1 MTMYFS
7 PFVSGFFLG
16 ASLIIA
22 IGAQN
27 AFVLR
32 QGLLQKHVLVI
43 CLICGASDAL
53 LILLGV
59 TGLGLLVERLPWLIS
74 VITLAGAAFL
84 FVYGSM
90 AVKRVFMPQTME
102 SLKENSL
109 GLRAAILTCLAFTF
123 LNPHVYLDTFILI
136 GGISASYDGNL
147 KVAFTLGAMIAS
159 FVWFFSLGYGARLL
173 APFFERPNSWQVL
186 DGLIAIVM
194 FALAISLLLSFF
206 SG

>member
-1 MTMYFS
+1 MDMHLS

-32 QGLLQKHVLVI
+32 QGLLQKHVFII
-43 CLICGASDAL
+43 CLICAASDAL
-53 LILLGV
+53 LIALGV

-74 VITLAGAAFL
+74 VITLAGAVFL
-84 FVYGSM
+84 FIYGAM
-90 AVKRVFMPQTME
+90 AVKRVFSPQSME

-109 GLRAAILTCLAFTF
+109 SLRAAILTCLAFTF

-136 GGISASYDGNL
+136 GGISASYEGSL
-147 KVAFTLGAMIAS
+147 KLAFTIGAMIAS

-173 APFFERPNSWQVL
+173 APFFEKPNSWRVL

-194 FALAISLLLSFF
+194 FALATSLLVHFF
-206 SG
+206 SS

>member
-1 MTMYFS
+1 MAIYFP
-7 PFVSGFFLG
+7 PFMSGFFLG

-32 QGLLQKHVLVI
+32 QGLLQKHVFVI
-43 CLICGASDAL
+43 CLICAASDAL
-53 LILLGV
+53 LISLGV
-59 TGLGLLVERLPWLIS
+59 TGLGLLVEKLPWLIS
-74 VITLAGAAFL
+74 IITLAGAAFL
-84 FVYGSM
+84 FVYGAM
-90 AVKRVFMPQTME
+90 AVKRVFLPQSME
-102 SLKENSL
+102 SLKENRLS
-109 GLRAAILTCLAFTF
+109 LRAVVLTCLAFTF

-147 KVAFTLGAMIAS
+147 KLAFTLGAMIAS

-173 APFFERPNSWQVL
+173 APFFEKPNSWQVL

-194 FALAISLLLSFF
+194 FGLGVSLLLHFF
-206 SG
+206 NS

>member
-1 MTMYFS
+1 MMTFFS
-7 PFVSGFFLG
+7 PFVAGFFLS
-16 ASLIIA
+16 ASLIVA

-32 QGLLQKHVLVI
+32 QGLLKKHVFII
-43 CLICGASDAL
+43 CLICAASDAL

-59 TGLGLLVERLPWLIS
+59 TGLGFLVKKLPWLIS

-84 FVYGSM
+84 FVYGGM
-90 AVKRVFMPQTME
+90 VVKRMFSPQSLE

-109 GLRAAILTCLAFTF
+109 GLRAAILACLTFTF
-123 LNPHVYLDTFILI
+123 LNPHAYLDTFILI
-136 GGISASYDGNL
+136 GGISASYEGNL

-159 FVWFFSLGYGARLL
+159 FAWFFSLGYGARLL
-173 APFFERPNSWQVL
+173 VPFFEKPNSWQIL
-186 DGLIAIVM
+186 DGFIAIVM
-194 FALAISLLLSFF
+194 FGLAISLLMHFF

>member
-1 MTMYFS
+1 MAMYFT

-59 TGLGLLVERLPWLIS
+59 TGLGLLVEKLPWLIS

-90 AVKRVFMPQTME
+90 AVKRVFFPQTMQ

-186 DGLIAIVM
+186 DALIAIVM
-194 FALAISLLLSFF
+194 FGLAISLLLSFF

>member
-1 MTMYFS
+1 MYFS
-7 PFVSGFFLG
+7 PFMAGFFLG

-32 QGLLQKHVLVI
+32 QGLLQKNIFIV
-43 CLICGASDAL
+43 CLICAASDAL
-53 LILLGV
+53 LISLGV
-59 TGLGLLVERLPWLIS
+59 TGLGLLVEKLPWLIS

-84 FVYGSM
+84 FVYGGM
-90 AVKRVFMPQTME
+90 AVKRVFSPQSME
-102 SLKENSL
+102 SLKENGLS
-109 GLRAAILTCLAFTF
+109 LRAAILTCLAFTF

-136 GGISASYDGNL
+136 GGISASYDGGL
-147 KVAFTLGAMIAS
+147 KLAFTLGAMIAS

-173 APFFERPNSWQVL
+173 APFFEKPNSWQVL

-194 FALAISLLLSFF
+194 FGLAISLLLHFF
-206 SG
+206 NG